1 MPGCGLAVR
10 VLPEDQQDSTLGLGE
25 GALSALGTPQGLAF
39 VNKAAPVA
47 GESPQS
53 ENLLQCGKRRL

>member
-1 MPGCGLAVR
+1 MWPRGTGAAGG
-10 VLPEDQQDSTLGLGE
+10 PAGFHSGAGG

-53 ENLLQCGKRRL
+53 ENLLQ

>member
-1 MPGCGLAVR
+1 MWPRGTGAAEG
-10 VLPEDQQDSTLGLGE
+10 PAGFHSGAGG